1 MPHQEDIQLMA
12 HLMRRAGFGD
22 TREELEE
29 RVSKGYE
36 AVVEELLYPER
47 QPAIDDE
54 LLYRFFPGYE
64 GAGALPINQAN
75 WVFRMIN
82 TQRPLE
88 EKMALFWHQLFAT
101 GNSKVDN
108 PLELTRQ
115 IAIFREYGLSTY
127 RDLLV
132 EVAKS
137 PAMIFWLDNQGNR
150 DGAIN
155 ENWGREL
162 LELFSLGVGNYSED
176 DIREAA
182 RAFTGWTIAPKIP
195 RNPYGRFHWLF
206 DYKPEDHDDREKTF
220 LGHTGNF
227 NGEDIVD
234 IIADQPA
241 TARFLARH
249 LYRFFV
255 ADEPHV
261 ATWNIT
267 PPVDAEAIELLAD
280 AYNESRGDIRSILRA
295 LFNSEFFKNARFARV
310 KSPAELIVGA
320 VRMAGNYNGFKPGL
334 NNLALECGWQGQALL
349 NPPSVEGWHTGSEW
363 IDPGVLMRRVNFAA
377 RIFGDVSLPGVQAIV
392 KRVLVHLH
400 VHGDYSPQAIVEACL
415 DAMGPL
421 EVSSATHSELIAHAE
436 KCGDLAWSTHEEFR
450 ATMRNVSRI
459 LTLIAASR
467 DYQFA

>member
-1 MPHQEDIQLMA
+1 MPRQEGIQLMA
-12 HLMRRAGFGD
+12 HLMRRAGFGAP
-22 TREELEE
+22 REELEE
-29 RVSKGYE
+29 LSSRGYE
-36 AVVEELLYPER
+36 AVVEELLHPER

-54 LLYRFFPGYE
+54 LLYRYFPGYE
-64 GAGALPINQAN
+64 GAGAPPINQAD
-75 WVFRMIN
+75 WIFRMIN
-82 TQRPLE
+82 TKRPLE

-101 GNSKVDN
+101 SNSKVDN
-108 PLELTRQ
+108 PPELTRQ
-115 IAIFREYGLSTY
+115 IALFREHGLGTF

-137 PAMIFWLDNQGNR
+137 PAMIFWLDNHGNR

-162 LELFSLGVGNYSED
+162 LELFSMGVGNYSED

-195 RNPYGRFHWLF
+195 RNPYGRFNWHF
-206 DYKPEDHDDREKTF
+206 EYKPQEHDDREKTF
-220 LGHTGNF
+220 LGYTGNL
-227 NGEDIVD
+227 NGEDIVS
-234 IIADQPA
+234 IIAEQPA

-261 ATWNIT
+261 STWNIT
-267 PPVDAEAIELLAD
+267 PPIDPVAIEFLVDA
-280 AYNESRGDIRSILRA
+280 YGESGGDVRYILRA

-310 KSPAELIVGA
+310 KSPAELIVGT
-320 VRMAGNYNGFKPGL
+320 VRVAGNYNGFTPGF
-334 NNLALECGWQGQALL
+334 NNLALECGWQGQELL

-377 RIFGDVSLPGVQAIV
+377 RIFGDTSLPGVQAIIM
-392 KRVLVHLH
+392 RVLVS
-400 VHGDYSPQAIVEACL
+400 VQVQGDHTPEAIVAACL

-421 EVSSATHSELIAHAE
+421 EVSEVTYAELVVHAE
-436 KCGDLAWSTHEEFR
+436 KCGDLAWNTREELGVAF
-450 ATMRNVSRI
+450 RNVSRL